1 MLCDRGWLHSKKV
14 KVVVIVAVLVGL
26 VVMLAGIASLAYWYF
41 SKYRQ
46 RDQVKYNNL
55 NQVETIEQENL
66 IGDQQL

>member
-1 MLCDRGWLHSKKV
+1 VFCDRDWLQSKKV
-14 KVVVIVAVLVGL
+14 KVGAIIAVLVGL

-41 SKYRQ
+41 SKYRH

-55 NQVETIEQENL
+55 NQVETNEQENL